1 MVSRATKRIWKSVAL
16 GLALS
21 PAIGAVGV
29 APAQTMNQASTVAAV
44 REPAGLPPGSQG
56 NDVETVRR
64 LVHDGR
70 AALQAGDKAKAEK
83 LARQAAAMKVTL
95 PYWERDT
102 PEKLLLDIGIKATP
116 PVGMRPLPPDP
127 RLLVKQGQE
136 ALKAGKLDEAQKL
149 AQQAKTAPNFKWGL
163 FDETP
168 EKLLDEIKKTRD
180 ARDRAESAKVM
191 TEARRMFDQGKYD
204 DAEKLA
210 YRASKL
216 HGPYGIWDFG
226 DKPEK
231 LLADVQTA
239 KEKNRKAKVPPAP
252 GTTGTAT
259 ASGKSAKPTTP
270 AVTTSNSVAKQASTP
285 PAPSWPTEV
294 KMADAKGH
302 ETAPAATTAVA
313 TATPGA
319 PSPVVPV
326 GTPPA
331 PAPVLPIVT
340 GPTQALPTPVAAVP
354 PPMPLATLPHISSPA
369 PMPTPPPAPVA
380 VNPAKTRALQCM
392 AEGKA
397 HQAAGRYLEARGKYQ
412 DALRCGASFGPAE
425 EAPENCLMDL
435 SSVVVRQIDAAMRDG
450 GPTAEAKLAQARQL
464 AIGFG
469 LDAAPIDAQ
478 LATIKGPPPAPRP
491 TPADAMLVG
500 QSILNKARLELKR
513 GQCEAARQLAS
524 EVYNGQY
531 QLQAEAAQVLR
542 SVDAEEHNQ
551 RVLAANR
558 NFDAGVAAY
567 RGKDYGQAT
576 AIFNQVDVSLLAE
589 QKKAQFK
596 EVMASCAKMDA
607 MAKAPPAPPPA
618 PVPAAGPVVTAAATG
633 APGGGVMPAAAK
645 GVTGLQGQTP
655 MMTAPAQ
662 GDSLAAQVQAM
673 QEIEYQRLR
682 AEGLEVQ
689 SRALQQWERGET
701 DAALETLD
709 AYTKKIK
716 AAKLDP
722 TSVARLQRPIDAKM
736 NSLKLM
742 KAQKDDATR
751 IASSKSRFQE
761 EKSKEAQMEQKK
773 QQQVKDLMKQF
784 NTLYKEGKYVE
795 AEMAA
800 SKAHEL
806 DPDDPSSE
814 AAMQLAKIHGGLTTY
829 EEVRAR
835 KENMFLNS
843 MNQAEDPGPAV
854 DSNHPV
860 ILDKPRLEI
869 ARGREKDKN
878 GVNVMRNMSA
888 KDKEI
893 QSKLLKPVQVNFH
906 NVPLR
911 QAVDDLRSMTGMN
924 IHLETQSLAAEAINA
939 EQPVSLKADNVSL
952 KSALK
957 VLLDQAHL
965 TYVIQDEMLKVTTE
979 RAARGKLVQRVYSV
993 ADLVI
998 PVDDFVT
1005 PDQLNFNRTMQQITE
1020 QNRINLNGS
1029 GATPT
1034 TNRQHMLQN
1043 GQPVGSG
1050 SGQTNSMST
1059 MPGGQASMSTGVQPG
1074 STGSSMSYIA
1084 AVSPTKQNM
1093 QDMLIKLVTNTVAPQ
1108 SWAEVGGAGTIDYM
1122 PIGMALV
1129 VNQTPDVQEQV
1140 ADLLE
1145 ALRRLQDLEVAVEV
1159 RMITLAETFFERIG
1173 LDFALNI
1180 KTDHSTAQYEP
1191 MLTTNNF
1198 KPAGQVNDF
1207 SPKNFLAGLRPGGL
1221 IGNTTGNTGSLTS
1234 DLDIP
1239 IRSSSFQ
1246 YAIPPFAYP
1255 ANPGFD
1261 GGLSLGLAFLSD
1273 IQVFMF
1279 MEAAQ
1284 GDRRTNVMQAPKLT
1298 LFNGQTST
1306 INVND
1311 LQFFVT
1317 NVNVVGFGGQVVF
1330 VPANNPVPLGVSLA
1344 IQAVV
1349 SADRRFVRLNL
1360 APTMTNLASAIVPL
1374 FPVTT
1379 FITPVFEGGAQG
1391 QPIPFTQFIQQPDV
1405 ATVSIQTTVSI
1416 PDGGTVILG
1425 GMKTLSEGRNE
1436 FGPPVL
1442 SKLPYVNR
1450 LFKNVG
1456 YGREAQSLL
1465 LMVTPRII
1473 INSEEEERQTG
1484 VISAPAVQP

>member
-1 MVSRATKRIWKSVAL
+1 
-16 GLALS
+16 
-21 PAIGAVGV
+21 
-29 APAQTMNQASTVAAV
+29 
-44 REPAGLPPGSQG
+44 
-56 NDVETVRR
+56 
-64 LVHDGR
+64 
-70 AALQAGDKAKAEK
+70 
-83 LARQAAAMKVTL
+83 VT
-95 PYWERDT
+95 
-102 PEKLLLDIGIKATP
+102 
-116 PVGMRPLPPDP
+116 
-127 RLLVKQGQE
+127 
-136 ALKAGKLDEAQKL
+136 
-149 AQQAKTAPNFKWGL
+149 
-163 FDETP
+163 
-168 EKLLDEIKKTRD
+168 
-180 ARDRAESAKVM
+180 
-191 TEARRMFDQGKYD
+191 
-204 DAEKLA
+204 
-210 YRASKL
+210 
-216 HGPYGIWDFG
+216 
-226 DKPEK
+226 
-231 LLADVQTA
+231 
-239 KEKNRKAKVPPAP
+239 
-252 GTTGTAT
+252 
-259 ASGKSAKPTTP
+259 
-270 AVTTSNSVAKQASTP
+270 
-285 PAPSWPTEV
+285 
-294 KMADAKGH
+294 
-302 ETAPAATTAVA
+302 
-313 TATPGA
+313 
-319 PSPVVPV
+319 
-326 GTPPA
+326 
-331 PAPVLPIVT
+331 
-340 GPTQALPTPVAAVP
+340 
-354 PPMPLATLPHISSPA
+354 
-369 PMPTPPPAPVA
+369 
-380 VNPAKTRALQCM
+380 
-392 AEGKA
+392 
-397 HQAAGRYLEARGKYQ
+397 
-412 DALRCGASFGPAE
+412 
-425 EAPENCLMDL
+425 
-435 SSVVVRQIDAAMRDG
+435 
-450 GPTAEAKLAQARQL
+450 
-464 AIGFG
+464 
-469 LDAAPIDAQ
+469 
-478 LATIKGPPPAPRP
+478 
-491 TPADAMLVG
+491 
-500 QSILNKARLELKR
+500 
-513 GQCEAARQLAS
+513 
-524 EVYNGQY
+524 
-531 QLQAEAAQVLR
+531 
-542 SVDAEEHNQ
+542 
-551 RVLAANR
+551 
-558 NFDAGVAAY
+558 
-567 RGKDYGQAT
+567 
-576 AIFNQVDVSLLAE
+576 
-589 QKKAQFK
+589 
-596 EVMASCAKMDA
+596 
-607 MAKAPPAPPPA
+607 
-618 PVPAAGPVVTAAATG
+618 TAAAH
-633 APGGGVMPAAAK
+633 
-645 GVTGLQGQTP
+645 GVTGLQGGKPT
-655 MMTAPAQ
+655 MVAPAE
-662 GDSLAAQVQAM
+662 GDSLADQVKAM

-701 DAALETLD
+701 DAALETLN
-709 AYTKKIK
+709 AYTRKVK
-716 AAKLDP
+716 AAKLDA

-751 IASSKSRFQE
+751 ITSSRSRFQE
-761 EKSKEAQMEQKK
+761 EKSKEFQVEQKK
-773 QQQVKDLMKQF
+773 EQQVKDLMKQF
-784 NTLYKEGKYVE
+784 NTLYKEGKYAE
-795 AEMAA
+795 AELAA

-806 DPDDPSSE
+806 DPDDPSTE
-814 AAMQLAKIHGGLTTY
+814 AAVQLAKIHGNLTNYDTLRKGR
-829 EEVRAR
+829 EEMFTKALDDA
-835 KENMFLNS
+835 EN
-843 MNQAEDPGPAV
+843 EGPALDHKNPLKV
-854 DSNHPV
+854 DKV
-860 ILDKPRLEI
+860 TMQI

-878 GVNVMRNMSA
+878 GVNVMRNVSA

-893 QSKLLKPVQVNFH
+893 QSRLLQPVQVNFH

-911 QAVDDLRSMTGMN
+911 QAVDDLRVMTGMN
-924 IHLETQSLAAEAINA
+924 IHLEAQSLAAEAINA
-939 EQPVSLKADNVSL
+939 EQPVSLKADNISF

-957 VLLDQAHL
+957 VLLDQVHL

-998 PVDDFVT
+998 PIDDYVT
-1005 PDQLNFNRTMQQITE
+1005 PDHLNINRTMQQITD
-1020 QNRINLNGS
+1020 QNRVNLGGS
-1029 GATPT
+1029 GSTPMA
-1034 TNRQHMLQN
+1034 NRQHMLQN
-1043 GQPVGSG
+1043 GQPVGAG

-1059 MPGGQASMSTGVQPG
+1059 MPGGQASMTTGVQPG
-1074 STGSSMSYIA
+1074 STGSSMSYVA
-1084 AVSPTKQNM
+1084 SVSPTKQNM

-1191 MLTTNNF
+1191 QLTTNNF

-1207 SPKNFLAGLRPGGL
+1207 SPRNFLSGLRPGG
-1221 IGNTTGNTGSLTS
+1221 IVGPSAGNTGSLTS

-1255 ANPGFD
+1255 NNPGFD

-1311 LQFFVT
+1311 QQFFVT
-1317 NVNVVGFGGQVVF
+1317 NVNVVGFGGQIVF
-1330 VPANNPVPLGVSLA
+1330 VPANNPVPLGISLA

-1391 QPIPFTQFIQQPDV
+1391 QPIPFTQFIQQPQV
-1405 ATVSIQTTVSI
+1405 STVSIQTTVSI

-1425 GMKTLSEGRNE
+1425 GLKTLSEGRNE